1 MDTENGGGFK
11 VADRRMFNADGD
23 LRDHESETF
32 STEPGNDSEVSSPF
46 LAEEAAGDEEM
57 SFETLIFS
65 LSTSALLQLGMAP
78 NPETGKLDAD
88 LPAAKQTID
97 ILEILR
103 EKTKGN
109 LSQDE
114 SGLLEECI
122 HDLKLSYV
130 RIIQSGKLGLTPS

>member
-23 LRDHESETF
+23 LRDHEVESF
-32 STEPGNDSEVSSPF
+32 SSDRRNDSEVSSSY
-46 LAEEAAGDEEM
+46 LTEESAGNEEM
-57 SFETLIFS
+57 SFQTLIFS
-65 LSTSALLQLGMAP
+65 LSTSALLQLGIAP
-78 NPETGKLDAD
+78 NPETGKVDPD

-114 SGLLEECI
+114 SHLLEECI
-122 HDLKLSYV
+122 HDLKMSYV